1 MTEPVPS
8 SNPPRVSV
16 VLPTYDAANF
26 VGDALRS
33 LFDQTL
39 TDWEAIVVDDA
50 SRDRTVDVVTEFA
63 AGDPRIRIARHE
75 VNGGPAAARNTALAL
90 ARGTWVAVLDADDLF
105 QPDRLETLVAHGER
119 EGLDIVADNLWLKDP
134 STGAIVRSGLPRD
147 GKIREWTL
155 HEHLVHEFPASGF
168 VYGLLKPLVRRAFI
182 ERTGQRY
189 RREFRYGEDFVFYTE
204 LLLNGARGRILPDPR
219 YVYHLPISEVDG
231 SRSDNSRTSMQM
243 SELLRSNDYVL
254 EHYADRLSRGDVA
267 LLRKR
272 AKYLTYRDAGQELK
286 TLLREKRYLRM
297 AALVARNPFLLN
309 FILRGIS
316 WRLSAGWSAVRLGRG
331 RDGGPGDV

>member
-1 MTEPVPS
+1 MTEPIPS
-8 SNPPRVSV
+8 RAPPRVSV
-16 VLPTYDAANF
+16 VVPTYDAEGF
-26 VGDALRS
+26 VAEALRS

-50 SRDRTVDVVTEFA
+50 SRDRTVDVVADFA
-63 AGDPRIRIARHE
+63 RRDPRICLARHE
-75 VNGGPAAARNTALAL
+75 VNAGPAAARNTALAL
-90 ARGTWVAVLDADDLF
+90 ARGTWIAVLDADDLF
-105 QPDRLETLVAHGER
+105 EPDRLATLVDFGER
-119 EGLDIVADNLWLKDP
+119 EDLDLVADNLWFKDP

-155 HEHLVHEFPASGF
+155 HEHLLNEVPASGF

-219 YVYHLPISEVDG
+219 YVYQLPISEVDG

-243 SELLRSNDYVL
+243 NELLRSNDYVL
-254 EHYADRLSRGDVA
+254 EHHADRLSRRDVV
-267 LLRKR
+267 LLEKR
-272 AKYLTYRDAGQELK
+272 AKYLTHRDAGQELK
-286 TLLREKRYLRM
+286 TLLRQRRYLRLV
-297 AALVARNPFLLN
+297 ALVVRHPFLLN
-309 FILRGIS
+309 FILRGLS
-316 WRLSAGWSAVRLGRG
+316 WRLRAGWNALRSGRG
-331 RDGGPGDV
+331 